1 MQKLILAGLLFSFLL
16 SACDSG
22 RNIDVADR
30 ERRMGAGGGNS
41 SAGGAL
47 DKDLYIMN
55 LNVREAQ
62 FLDADTKMTFRLG
75 FTFFYKSKYSTLETL
90 FLVDLQ
96 TQLLYLYEPSGMKE
110 IGSIECTSAGPSP
123 CQKFKMSE
131 TFSTFFPE
139 LKVQS
144 ILNRVIEIESL
155 SSFGEYD
162 LQKKIDDVWTSMGTL
177 SGLVFNLDYGVI
189 VKSKA
194 PVPFI
199 FHSFPGADAAIKPT
213 WFYSYSA
220 TIDRAFP
227 FYDPVPGY
235 RLIEISDEK
244 TESETSFI
252 ATYLNL
258 STGQTLTQQYRV
270 ENVQK

>member
-41 SAGGAL
+41 PAGGSL

-62 FLDADTKMTFRLG
+62 FLDADQKITFLLY
-75 FTFFYKSKYSTLETL
+75 FSFFYKSQYTSYETL
-90 FLVDLQ
+90 MLVDLQ
-96 TQLLYLYEPSGMKE
+96 TQRLYLYEPRGMKE
-110 IGSIECTSAGPSP
+110 IGSIECTSTGPSP
-123 CQKFKMSE
+123 CQKFKMNE
-131 TFSTFFPE
+131 TFSTFFPD

-144 ILNRVIEIESL
+144 IVNRTIEIESL
-155 SSFGEYD
+155 SSFGEYE
-162 LQKKIDDVWTSMGTL
+162 LQKKVEDVWTSMGNL

-189 VKSKA
+189 AKKA
-194 PVPFI
+194 PVPII
-199 FHSFPGADAAIKPT
+199 FHSFPGADAAIEPT

-220 TIDRAFP
+220 SIDRAFP
-227 FYDPVPGY
+227 FYDPVPGF

-244 TESETSFI
+244 TDSGTSFI